1 MKTRSSTLMRASR
14 AAIAALALAAI
25 AACADEERAVPFVE
39 TDAGPDVVT
48 KPPPSGDAGA
58 APPDADAGPPEYDAA
73 VQTVVCAQAARQPC
87 VTDLVAGE
95 NHFCALLDGG
105 TVQCWGANARGA
117 LGFSDDEHVPGPS
130 AVKDL
135 TGATQL
141 SSDGLV
147 TCALLGNG
155 EAACWGSNE
164 HGQLARTD
172 GDGGSVVDT
181 LPHSSRETIPLPSK
195 LARIDVGRR
204 TVSGLTAAGDLYVWG
219 RNDKGALARPDA
231 GTSAMVAGPALADR
245 GGFAIKQV
253 ASSDESLYGLTAD
266 AGLVNWGT
274 VSGRESSLTPTAAM
288 VPLSSADVTAL
299 TAGPAHACA
308 IAGGRVAC
316 WGQNA
321 YGVLG
326 TGYSMATKLPT
337 PAALALTGNTWP
349 LGIAASARATCVH
362 TTTGSVYCAGAS
374 ESTRGEANAFAPSF
388 VHVKAFG
395 GHAVRVGTTTHAVC
409 ALDKSGE
416 VFCWGANLFGEL
428 GQGSRDAALHPVP
441 MKVNF
446 Q

>member
-288 VPLSSADVTAL
+288 VPLSLADVTAL

-321 YGVLG
+321 YGVLHG
-326 TGYSMATKLPT
+326 DQAPDPGSAGVDRKHV
-337 PAALALTGNTWP
+337 
-349 LGIAASARATCVH
+349 ASRHC
-362 TTTGSVYCAGAS
+362 G
-374 ESTRGEANAFAPSF
+374 
-388 VHVKAFG
+388 
-395 GHAVRVGTTTHAVC
+395 VC
-409 ALDKSGE
+409 ARNVRPHDDRLGLLRGRFRVDARRGQRVRAFVRPREGVRRSRGSGGDDDARR
-416 VFCWGANLFGEL
+416 VR
-428 GQGSRDAALHPVP
+428 SR
-441 MKVNF
+441 
-446 Q
+446 QER